1 MYVVRLEST
10 IREPTKPIAFTL
22 VGDSKTSKEI
32 RATDGGYT
40 CLFASIANQTL
51 TLSTGSTFEMK
62 PEICVSQVDKA
73 MFHYEDD
80 FVLLR
85 IVSDNAEL
93 TYSVHVDFSVAFS
106 NGKTTTECPPL
117 KNESEAPVSVNMK
130 KVNYIIK
137 LVPTTKQMTAGLG
150 ANGCQS
156 VRRAD
161 RTPKDQLDSQGRNSI
176 MSSVIHC
183 NEWDPIC
190 VSIDKDGVFYIH
202 QYGNTQNATTIA
214 GVDNAYIH
222 EKDGV
227 AQTIDVRM
235 DGSRKSTIYRVLT
248 ADIQPPID
256 MSMFQPER
264 VVAPT
269 ECPICFEDNNSRTL
283 LVCKGPVYHLGCCA
297 ECAKRYPAKRGIC
310 PTCGTNGTP
319 ITEYIKSGKPFP
331 KDGTVRIA

>member
-1 MYVVRLEST
+1 MYAVRLESA
-10 IREPTKPIAFTL
+10 IREPTGPIAFAL
-22 VGDSKTSKEI
+22 VGDSKTHKDI
-32 RATDGGYT
+32 RATDGSYT
-40 CLFASIANQTL
+40 YLFASMVNQTL
-51 TLSTGSTFEMK
+51 TLSAGSTLEMK

-93 TYSVHVDFSVAFS
+93 MYSVHVDFSVAYS

-117 KNESEAPVSVNMK
+117 KTESEAPVSVNMERA
-130 KVNYIIK
+130 NYIIK
-137 LVPTTKQMTAGLG
+137 LVPTTKQMIVDLG
-150 ANGCQS
+150 ANRHQS
-156 VRRAD
+156 LLRAD
-161 RTPKDQLDSQGRNSI
+161 RTPKDRLDSQGRNSI
-176 MSSVIHC
+176 TSGVIHG
-183 NEWDPIC
+183 NVWDAIY

-202 QYGNTQNATTIA
+202 QYGNTHNATTIA
-214 GVDNAYIH
+214 GVDNAYIY
-222 EKDGV
+222 ENEGV
-227 AQTIDVRM
+227 AQTIDVRT
-235 DGSRKSTIYRVLT
+235 DGNKKSTIYRVIT

-297 ECAKRYPAKRGIC
+297 ECAKQYPAKRGIC